1 MKNKIKSKKLGCEKR
16 SGIGPKIIELLAV
29 TLSAQIMMLPFMIYH
44 FGKIS
49 LTFWIANL
57 LASPLLGVTILLG
70 LITLFLSFIFLPIA
84 SISAFILMYLL
95 KLFLVVARL
104 TSLLPFSKV
113 YVPIPPFSIFILYYF
128 FLLWCVFTQKRAKEK
143 REFLKKSLYI
153 VSIFVVIGK
162 VITYIPKE
170 FIIHFIDVGQGD
182 CCLIQTPYGK
192 NILIDGGGSKEYDI
206 GKSIL
211 LPYLLHRRIIHID
224 MAIISHFDED
234 HCQGLFTVMKE
245 LKVKNVII
253 GKQFEACENYEE
265 LKKIVK
271 NKKIKVRVVEAGQR
285 IKIEKEL
292 YFDVLWPSSDNVI
305 NENSIN
311 NNSLVCKMVYKDF
324 SMLFTGDIEEIAE
337 KVILEKY
344 KGTKVLQSTILKV
357 AHHGSK
363 SSSIEKFLDAVKPKI
378 ALIGVGEKNTFGHPS
393 QGVLERLEN
402 IRL

>member
-1 MKNKIKSKKLGCEKR
+1 M
-16 SGIGPKIIELLAV
+16 V
-29 TLSAQIMMLPFMIYH
+29 
-44 FGKIS
+44 
-49 LTFWIANL
+49 ANL

-206 GKSIL
+206 GKNIV

-234 HCQGLFTVMKE
+234 HCRTD
-245 LKVKNVII
+245 
-253 GKQFEACENYEE
+253 C
-265 LKKIVK
+265 
-271 NKKIKVRVVEAGQR
+271 
-285 IKIEKEL
+285 
-292 YFDVLWPSSDNVI
+292 
-305 NENSIN
+305 
-311 NNSLVCKMVYKDF
+311 
-324 SMLFTGDIEEIAE
+324 
-337 KVILEKY
+337 
-344 KGTKVLQSTILKV
+344 
-357 AHHGSK
+357 
-363 SSSIEKFLDAVKPKI
+363 
-378 ALIGVGEKNTFGHPS
+378 
-393 QGVLERLEN
+393 
-402 IRL
+402 